1 VAIWVRPIHVV
12 DFGLTDG
19 QFVPVEVGSPRLET
33 GEKMKNLKLE
43 MHFAATAALCLAGAA
58 SADVITWNINAP
70 IPNNIDG
77 LYINIAS
84 QTTGSSGGTTAGWD
98 INPYGTNAM
107 QFYASAS
114 SPNPATTYVRTQ
126 GSGGPSSLAVGHVIG
141 GSSAYTNATT
151 AVISTTNAV
160 SIGWQLNAINYF
172 GFRFNPGSTAGVVRY
187 GFGAMQV
194 GATASARTLLF
205 LKWEDSGASI
215 TVGSGGPPPA
225 YDPCATT
232 NPTIANGANSNY
244 YRADAA
250 NLAPSCGTIFGAN
263 YYKFTPGDS
272 GSYTFESCVSGA
284 GVKMA
289 VMSGCDAFASELA
302 CGAPACGGLG
312 SSATVTLT
320 AGVPVYVLAGGSSA
334 SSGLTTSVSVAV
346 TPPPIGACVNALV
359 AGYGDNAFNTG
370 VGNNGAQ
377 VVQSNL
383 ANTATATI
391 QKSLWFAFTPTA
403 TGQFAFKTCGANGDT
418 MLAIGTTCPG
428 AGSRFNTIAY
438 NDDAPLCS
446 SGGTANLA
454 SFIDATNN
462 GATGSFAGFP
472 LTQDLVA
479 GTTYYICLGQ
489 YSSSATSTVAGSLNI
504 SGPEGSACDG
514 DFNSD
519 GTRDGADLGSLLA
532 SFGVDAGGDM
542 DGDGITNG
550 ADLGALLAIFGTPC
564 P

>member
-1 VAIWVRPIHVV
+1 VV
-12 DFGLTDG
+12 D
-19 QFVPVEVGSPRLET
+19 
-33 GEKMKNLKLE
+33 
-43 MHFAATAALCLAGAA
+43 
-58 SADVITWNINAP
+58 
-70 IPNNIDG
+70 
-77 LYINIAS
+77 
-84 QTTGSSGGTTAGWD
+84 
-98 INPYGTNAM
+98 
-107 QFYASAS
+107 YAYESVA
-114 SPNPATTYVRTQ
+114 
-126 GSGGPSSLAVGHVIG
+126 
-141 GSSAYTNATT
+141 
-151 AVISTTNAV
+151 
-160 SIGWQLNAINYF
+160 
-172 GFRFNPGSTAGVVRY
+172 
-187 GFGAMQV
+187 
-194 GATASARTLLF
+194 
-205 LKWEDSGASI
+205 GASI
-215 TVGSGGPPPA
+215 VAGNTGGPPPA
-225 YDPCATT
+225 YDPCAAS
-232 NPTIANGANSNY
+232 NPTLANGANSKP

-250 NLAPSCGTIFGAN
+250 DLTVSCGTIDGAN

-272 GSYTFESCVSGA
+272 GAYTFESCVSGA
-284 GVKMA
+284 GVQMA

-312 SSATVTLT
+312 SSATLTLT
-320 AGVPVYVLAGGSSA
+320 AGVPVYVVAGGSSA

-346 TPPPIGACVNALV
+346 TAPPIGACVNATV
-359 AGYGDNAFNTG
+359 AGYGDNAFDTG

-383 ANTATATI
+383 ADTATATI

-403 TGQFAFKTCGANGDT
+403 TGPFAIKTCGANGDT

-446 SGGTANLA
+446 SGGTGNLA

-489 YSSSATSTVAGSLNI
+489 FSTVATTTVAGSLNI

-514 DFNSD
+514 DFNGD
-519 GTRDGADLGSLLA
+519 GTRDGADLGTLLA
-532 SFGVDAGGDM
+532 SFGFDAGGDM
-542 DGDGITNG
+542 NGDGVTDG
-550 ADLGALLAIFGTPC
+550 ADLGALLAVFGTAC